1 MNNIWVWVLIGVI
14 VLVVILIR
22 NYLLRKTYTKKI
34 MKAMSEEDYDRFYHI
49 LDSFWCKFALHPA
62 DREMMRLSAVL
73 SQGDTAKIEDQI
85 NLMLHMRMKKKRK
98 AAVAMQGFYFYVEMK
113 NRRKAD
119 KMISIV
125 QENAGPQSAKELK
138 MIASVLLRKEA
149 KYIKEFQSYYDNA
162 KADEQ
167 RGMFAYLLGLQYSYI
182 DDEKNTSRY
191 LKEAQQLLKGTP
203 YEEVIRDLLKERK
216 KNR

>member
-1 MNNIWVWVLIGVI
+1 MDNIWVWVLVGVV

-149 KYIKEFQSYYDNA
+149 KYIHEMQAYYDNA
-162 KADEQ
+162 VADEQ
-167 RGMFAYLLGLQYSYI
+167 KGMFAYLLGLEYKY
-182 DDEKNTSRY
+182 KNDTRKSKKY
-191 LKEAQQLLKGTP
+191 LKEALQKLKGTP
-203 YEEVIRDLLKERK
+203 YEEEIRSLLSESAE
-216 KNR
+216 